1 MEAISSQQP
10 QPGAGAPGQQQLTAE
25 AMQIS
30 MAIAE
35 LLKKLSQ
42 VLPESR
48 PMFIQIHQQLQ
59 RAVVDAVQSGQGDTP
74 SGGMQQPPD
83 AGMLGG

>member
-1 MEAISSQQP
+1 MEAVSGSQP
-10 QPGAGAPGQQQLTAE
+10 MPGAGAPGAQQLTAE

-30 MAIAE
+30 MAISE

-48 PMFIQIHQQLQ
+48 PLFIQLHQQLQ
-59 RAVVDAVQSGQGDTP
+59 QAVVDGVQ
-74 SGGMQQPPD
+74 GGGGGIPQPPPD